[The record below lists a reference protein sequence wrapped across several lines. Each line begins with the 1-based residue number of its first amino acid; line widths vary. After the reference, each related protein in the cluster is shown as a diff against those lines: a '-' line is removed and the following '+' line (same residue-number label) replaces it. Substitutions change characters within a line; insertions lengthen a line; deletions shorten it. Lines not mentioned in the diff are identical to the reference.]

1 MDGRK
6 TSLFQSESNLHF
18 NACLVNNKVQVCVLA
33 VGVSLAR
40 LSNRWNK
47 FSLAP
52 GWEGARVA
60 VAGRWAA
67 RLLGLGCGGL
77 AHRHICIA
85 PHVLGGAADGEG
97 LRDTT
102 GTAAALASGTIELQ
116 AVSLHALT
124 IGNQISA
131 AQFTALA
138 TLCVDGKG
146 KGLLEV
152 CDAIA

>member
-1 MDGRK
+1 MPAK
-6 TSLFQSESNLHF
+6 LTTKN
-18 NACLVNNKVQVCVLA
+18 QVCVLA
-33 VGVSLAR
+33 VGASLAR

-52 GWEGARVA
+52 RREGARVA
-60 VAGRWAA
+60 VTGLWAA
-67 RLLGLGCGGL
+67 RLLGLGTGGGL
-77 AHRHICIA
+77 AHRHICIP

-124 IGNQISA
+124 ICNQISA
-131 AQFTALA
+131 SQFTTLA
-138 TLCVDGKG
+138 SLCVDGKG
-146 KGLLEV
+146 EGLLEV
-152 CDAIA
+152 CDAIV